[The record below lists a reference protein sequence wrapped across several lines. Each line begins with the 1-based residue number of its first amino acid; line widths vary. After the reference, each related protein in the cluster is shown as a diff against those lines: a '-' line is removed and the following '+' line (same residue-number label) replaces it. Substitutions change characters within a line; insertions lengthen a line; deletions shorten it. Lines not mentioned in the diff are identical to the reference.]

1 MNVKQTSTNDMRS
14 VLNRAG
20 TVTWFAKVFSHQII
34 GHLPQPHR
42 LNQRLQYWRGAFDDR
57 NLWQAFEW
65 QAGHLRRL
73 NERMPFENRTVLEVG
88 PSPFARAA
96 VAFHLMGAGRLYAV
110 DHLPLMRGEWISRY
124 VRVLRGELMRCAEL
138 LGVPA
143 ERVADRLERLCR
155 L

>member
-1 MNVKQTSTNDMRS
+1 
-14 VLNRAG
+14 
-20 TVTWFAKVFSHQII
+20 
-34 GHLPQPHR
+34 
-42 LNQRLQYWRGAFDDR
+42 
-57 NLWQAFEW
+57 
-65 QAGHLRRL
+65 
-73 NERMPFENRTVLEVG
+73 MPFENRTVLEVG

-138 LGVPA
+138 LGGPA